1 MNSLALAIVSGM
13 GIGVLSG
20 LQAQEDLFVAK
31 GRVYSQ
37 TSAAAP
43 SPVATSG
50 ALFVAQTSDMA
61 GMVTDASVQLP
72 GGSVQALTHYAG
84 EEVYRFV
91 ATANSPAALSATYPA
106 GTYQL
111 SLGLMGFPMTGVGT
125 LTADNFPAPP
135 QVVNYTAAQSIDAA
149 ADFEFTFQS
158 LAGATEEQT
167 VQITLLQ
174 GSTVILADV
183 VSATETAWTLYADTL
198 AADTA
203 YELRLRYGRY
213 ETDYSGMLPASAGF
227 FSETRLAVTT
237 AGGGGTDTTPPVLMA
252 SYPADGATNASP
264 IVPVSFAFSE
274 PMDPTKITITW
285 SSLLDPAKFGYSWT
299 DGNQAL
305 VCTYT
310 GGLPSG
316 THTWILNPVPN
327 GPNSF
332 RDVAGNPLPTTTG
345 SFKVSGGGGGCE
357 GETPIELAGFA
368 LFKGLSYVQN
378 GTGTPQTD
386 PDGGGMFIGTY
397 GTPMGGGGEV
407 NVTLEF
413 PAPPAPQP
421 HTVKTY
427 TQSIAGYAYLIEE
440 FADQAQL
447 DAAYPNV
454 AYAVQLR
461 NASGTVTNSATLTF
475 TASSYPPIPR
485 FANFTAAQA
494 VDPAADFTLSWDAF
508 TGTGTNRFITILV
521 LDETGQIVFELPDAC
536 AGRLLPVTATS
547 AVIPRNTLA
556 TCKTYTARLTF
567 FNLVDQGKTLAGNT
581 GVAGADRQTDMPLK
595 TTGCTP
601 ASQPKFLSIKNLG
614 GNLVE
619 LKVELTA
626 GRPFTLLRGASPLLH
641 DVTVLTTNP
650 PSSPITLTVPMVGKN
665 ASFRGRTD

>member
-1 MNSLALAIVSGM
+1 MNSFALAIVSGI

-20 LQAQEDLFVAK
+20 LQAQEDLLVAK
-31 GRVYSQ
+31 GRIYSQ

-43 SPVATSG
+43 TPVATSG
-50 ALFVAQTSDMA
+50 LLFLAQASDMGDFA
-61 GMVTDASVQLP
+61 TGASVQLP
-72 GGSVQALTHYAG
+72 GGSVQALTHFTG
-84 EEVYRFV
+84 EGVYRFT
-91 ATANSPAALSATYPA
+91 ATANTPTALSATYPA

-111 SLGLMGFPMTGVGT
+111 NLMVMSVPMTGAGT
-125 LTADNFPAPP
+125 LAADDFPTPP

-149 ADFEFTFQS
+149 ADFDFTFQS

-174 GSTVILADV
+174 GSTEIVSDL
-183 VSATETAWTLYADTL
+183 VSATETTWTLYAETL

-213 ETDYSGMLPASAGF
+213 ETDYSGMLPMSVGF
-227 FSETRLAVTT
+227 FSETRLAIKT
-237 AGGGGTDTTPPVLMA
+237 AGGGGTDTTPPILMA
-252 SYPADGATNASP
+252 SFPADGATNASP
-264 IVPVSFAFSE
+264 LVPISFAFSE
-274 PMDPTKITITW
+274 PMDPSKTSITW
-285 SSLLDPAKFGYSWT
+285 SSLLDPAKFGYSWI

-316 THTWILNPVPN
+316 THTWTLNPVPN
-327 GPNSF
+327 GPNNF

-345 SFKVSGGGGGCE
+345 SFKVPGGGGCE

-386 PDGGGMFIGTY
+386 PEGGGMFLGTY
-397 GTPMGGGGEV
+397 GTPLAGGGEV

-413 PAPPAPQP
+413 PAPPAPLP

-427 TQSIAGYAYLIEE
+427 TQPFPGYAYLIEE
-440 FADQAQL
+440 FADQAHL
-447 DAAYPNV
+447 DAAYPNA

-475 TASSYPPIPR
+475 TATSYPPIPH

-494 VDPAADFTLSWDAF
+494 VNPAADFTLSWDAF
-508 TGTGTNRFITILV
+508 TGTDTNRFITLQI

-536 AGRLLPVTATS
+536 ASLLLPVTATS
-547 AVIPRNTLA
+547 AVIPKNTLV

-567 FNLVDQGKTLAGNT
+567 FQLVDQGETLAGKT

-595 TTGCTP
+595 TTGCST
-601 ASQPKFLSIKNLG
+601 ASQPRFLSIKNLG
-614 GNLVE
+614 GNLLE

-626 GRPFTLLRGASPLLH
+626 NRPFTLLRGSSPLLH